1 MNQKKLG
8 FLFCAVYFVSYI
20 TRMNYAAVLA
30 EIIVDLGIS
39 KQLASIAVTGSFITY
54 GIGQVFSGVIG
65 DKFKAEKVILFGVVG
80 TSVVNLSMVFLP
92 NIYAINALWC
102 VNGFFQ
108 SLLWPP
114 LVRLVSEY
122 FSGYDYAKQIS
133 RISQASYIATVTVY
147 ALSPFIIHL
156 FSWKGV
162 FAVFGSIG
170 AVFSIIWYMGTK
182 KLCTAS
188 SVQRKQSDSRKIP
201 MSVMISSGMI
211 PIFLA
216 TVFQGFLKDGLT
228 TWMPTYITEV
238 FNLDTSVSILST
250 TILPIFSVLSLS
262 VITRIGKAINNE
274 VKSAFVFFVTA
285 LCCNIVIIAL
295 FSKFAVLDITAMAL
309 ITSCMHGVNI
319 MLVGNVPVHFH
330 RFGKVSTISGI
341 INSAT
346 YIGSAVSTYAFALI
360 SDKFGWN
367 FTVSA
372 WAIIASLGAVLCLTC
387 IRKWKGFRTND

>member
-8 FLFCAVYFVSYI
+8 FLFCAVYFISYI

-30 EIIVDLGIS
+30 EIIVDLSIS

-54 GIGQVFSGVIG
+54 GLGQVFSGVIG

-80 TSVVNLSMVFLP
+80 TSIVNLSMVFLP
-92 NIYAINALWC
+92 NIYTINALWC

-133 RISQASYIATVTVY
+133 RISQASYLATVTVY
-147 ALSPFIIHL
+147 AVSPFIIHVS
-156 FSWKGV
+156 SWKGV
-162 FAVFGSIG
+162 FAVAGSVGLIFS
-170 AVFSIIWYMGTK
+170 AVWYLGTK
-182 KLCTAS
+182 KLCTTET
-188 SVQRKQSDSRKIP
+188 VQRKQADSQKIP
-201 MSVMISSGMI
+201 MKVMMAAGMI

-216 TVFQGFLKDGLT
+216 TVFQGFLKDGIT

-274 VKSAFVFFVTA
+274 VKSAFVFFITA
-285 LCCNIVIIAL
+285 LCCNIIIIAL
-295 FSKFAVLDITAMAL
+295 FSRFAALDITAMAL

-330 RFGKVSTISGI
+330 KFGKVSTISGI

-346 YIGSAVSTYAFALI
+346 YIGSAVSTYAFALL
-360 SDKFGWN
+360 SDKFGWS

-372 WAIIASLGAVLCLTC
+372 WAAIAAMGAVLCLCC
-387 IRKWKGFRTND
+387 IKKWKNFRTP